1 MADYATLVA
10 TLNRCAERARHE
22 ALTLGEVLDSIEE
35 AAYAFICIILAL
47 PFLQPLTLG
56 PLSVIGGLTF
66 ALLGWQLFR
75 GHPTPVL
82 PKRVRATVMGEKTWE
97 VIIKICL
104 KILGWCR
111 PFTRPRYSGWV
122 SGRQGQRIGGLTIA
136 AGGLLM
142 AIPAFGMP
150 FNNLLP
156 ALGIFF
162 ACVAELEQDGLMIF
176 VAFFWLVVTVLYFVV
191 VIVALWFLGDQALA
205 YFRW

>member
-1 MADYATLVA
+1 MADYDTLVR
-10 TLNRCAERARHE
+10 TLVRCAERARQE
-22 ALTLGEVLDSIEE
+22 PLTLGAVLDSIEE

-82 PKRVRATVMGEKTWE
+82 PQKVRATVMGAKTWE

-104 KILGWCR
+104 KVLGWCR
-111 PFTRPRYSGWV
+111 RFTRPRYSAWV

-136 AGGLLM
+136 IGGLLM

-176 VAFFWLVVTVLYFVV
+176 VAFFWLVATVLYFVV
-191 VIVALWFLGDQALA
+191 VVLALWFLGDQALA
-205 YFRW
+205 YLHW

>member
-1 MADYATLVA
+1 MADYDTLVR
-10 TLNRCAERARHE
+10 TLDRCAERARQE
-22 ALTLGEVLDSIEE
+22 PLTLGAVLDSIEE

-82 PKRVRATVMGEKTWE
+82 PQKVRATVIGEKTWE

-104 KILGWCR
+104 TVLGWCR
-111 PFTRPRYSGWV
+111 RFTRPRYGAWV

-191 VIVALWFLGDQALA
+191 VILALWFLGDQALA
-205 YFRW
+205 YLNW

>member
-1 MADYATLVA
+1 MADYATLIT

-111 PFTRPRYSGWV
+111 TFTRPRYSGWV

-150 FNNLLP
+150 LNNLLP

-176 VAFFWLVVTVLYFVV
+176 VALFWLVVTVLYFVV